1 MDSLISKLFNFW
13 KLIEQEARNK
23 RAFPMHLMSAPCWL
37 LSRMEQNVTAVYV
50 GQPSGNLKIK
60 KTLPWGPLAKRSI
73 HGVSVSPEVM
83 SSSGFHSLASQEP
96 PLALWQS
103 FVHLTKG
110 SAVLPIRKPESN
122 RS

>member
-23 RAFPMHLMSAPCWL
+23 RAFPMHLMSAPRWL

-60 KTLPWGPLAKRSI
+60 KTLPWGPLAKRSL
-73 HGVSVSPEVM
+73 HDLLVAATAGTQLYGLPPEEDSERGLNTEPSKEGTSRPGVR
-83 SSSGFHSLASQEP
+83 L
-96 PLALWQS
+96 
-103 FVHLTKG
+103 HL
-110 SAVLPIRKPESN
+110 S
-122 RS
+122 